1 MATFLNTQAISSELN
16 KLIKEAKKKII
27 LVSPFLQT
35 SDLLRETLNAK
46 IAKSKL
52 EEFTLIYRPEK
63 IKKDEINWYN
73 KFESISM
80 IEKSNLHAKCYLN
93 EEKAII
99 TSMNLYQYS
108 QQNNIE
114 MGILITKKDDLEAYK
129 SLVEEIS
136 ELKHIGTWKKT
147 VTKDLEKLD
156 LSRLTNLQKLNRNV
170 LILWRNKESLESKLP
185 ISQVLTDNEIEKLT
199 ICSSI
204 NDRILEQSLPRIKF
218 EKYAYSILKEL
229 YKYEKYHLGLIK
241 DTQEKKEA
249 NEYNRI
255 LLSLDSETEIWFDY
269 ADKNLPEKGKNVA
282 VILNKNWFN
291 HYFLLD

>member
-63 IKKDEINWYN
+63 IKEDEFNWYN
-73 KFESISM
+73 EFESISM

-147 VTKDLEKLD
+147 VITDSNVFDFSK
-156 LSRLTNLQKLNRNV
+156 LTNIQKLNHK
-170 LILWRNKESLESKLP
+170 ILKDWRDKESAESRLQTSK
-185 ISQVLTDNEIEKLT
+185 ILTDKEFQKLVSCSNIYEKE
-199 ICSSI
+199 
-204 NDRILEQSLPRIKF
+204 LEKILPRVKF
-218 EKYAYSILKEL
+218 EKYAYSILKEKKR
-229 YKYEKYHLGLIK
+229 YDNYYLGLVKDIK
-241 DTQEKKEA
+241 YKSDKYD
-249 NEYNRI
+249 YNRV
-255 LLSLDSETEIWFDY
+255 LLSLNSKDEFWYDT
-269 ADKNLPEKGKNVA
+269 ALRLPAKGKNVA
-282 VILNKNWFN
+282 VCLNNNWFN
-291 HYFLLD
+291 HHILLD